1 MKDFEILDTKGS
13 WLDVLNTCRST
24 VSKKFL
30 TKEPSEEFKRAIIV
44 SEHSPIR
51 TKLIK
56 WVWRNL
62 PYWVS
67 THFARHHIGFEKW
80 ISTQRN
86 DRQEFYDR
94 EKAPQDAPVIFVGEG
109 NTQALINM
117 SKVRLCFTAS
127 KATRDK
133 MVELKKG
140 IKEIDKTTA
149 WAMVPSCIYR
159 GGCPEK
165 GLGVKCDFY
174 KKFLERHPEI
184 TASTTLEERYDA
196 YYEDFFNEKYEA

>member
-30 TKEPSEEFKRAIIV
+30 TKEPSEEFKRAIIM

-67 THFARHHIGFEKW
+67 TQFARHHIGFEKW

-94 EKAPQDAPVIFVGEG
+94 EKAPQD
-109 NTQALINM
+109 
-117 SKVRLCFTAS
+117 
-127 KATRDK
+127 
-133 MVELKKG
+133 
-140 IKEIDKTTA
+140 
-149 WAMVPSCIYR
+149 
-159 GGCPEK
+159 
-165 GLGVKCDFY
+165 
-174 KKFLERHPEI
+174 
-184 TASTTLEERYDA
+184 
-196 YYEDFFNEKYEA
+196 